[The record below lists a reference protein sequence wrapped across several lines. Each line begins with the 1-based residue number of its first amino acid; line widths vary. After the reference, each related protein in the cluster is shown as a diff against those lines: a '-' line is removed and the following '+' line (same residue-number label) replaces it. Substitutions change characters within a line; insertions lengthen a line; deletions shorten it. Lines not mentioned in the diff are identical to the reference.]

1 MDQNILPNLLIFKNL
16 KLLKLSDILELALV
30 HVFIYLNILSV
41 FMEEPLHCI
50 VYFEIPHHY
59 IVIYISLFIIYT
71 EKLMYLCDENT

>member
-16 KLLKLSDILELALV
+16 KLLKLSDILELALD
-30 HVFIYLNILSV
+30 VFIYLNILSV

-59 IVIYISLFIIYT
+59 IVTYISLFIIYT
-71 EKLMYLCDENT
+71 EKFMYLCDENT